1 MKKKAAKIVLIIILL
16 FFVTIIFLI
25 GVGLYF
31 INKKYPLMGDAIAIL
46 ELNGPIYSSKDK
58 IEKLHEYRDNSSVRA
73 IILRI
78 DSPGGTVGAA
88 QELYREI
95 RKVREKNKKK
105 VIASM
110 SDLAASGGYYIACAS
125 DYIFAN
131 PGSLTGSIG
140 VIMNFTNWQVL
151 TDKIGLK
158 FEVIKSSKYKD
169 IGSPHRPMTEEEK
182 GLLKEVIDGVYKQFV
197 DAVLATREGKIKDK
211 WEVALVAKDV
221 RDKEKIESEFN
232 DYVKNQIADGRIL
245 NGQQAYDLGL
255 VDELG
260 NLDDAI
266 DYAKKITGIK
276 GKPRIIKE
284 RKKPVGL
291 FDFLSGKFEG
301 VLKDIKPTNDVS
313 LEYMLK
319 FY

>member
-1 MKKKAAKIVLIIILL
+1 MKKSTAVIVLLIIL
-16 FFVTIIFLI
+16 FFFLVIFFLI
-25 GVGLYF
+25 GLGLYY
-31 INKKYPLMGDAIAIL
+31 INKKYPLTGDAIAIL
-46 ELNGPIYSSKDK
+46 ELNGPIYSSKEK
-58 IEKLHEYRDNSSVRA
+58 IEKLHEYRDNNSVKA

-88 QELYREI
+88 QELFREVK
-95 RKVREKNKKK
+95 RVREQKKKK

-110 SDLAASGGYYIACAS
+110 SDLAASGGYYVACAS

-131 PGSLTGSIG
+131 PGTLTGSIG

-182 GLLKEVIDGVYKQFV
+182 TLLKEVIDGVYNQFL
-197 DAVLATREGKIKDK
+197 DAVLSTREGVIKEKWKKDFSEQEKKDK
-211 WEVALVAKDV
+211 K
-221 RDKEKIESEFN
+221 KIESEFKN
-232 DYVKNQIADGRIL
+232 YVKNQIADGRIF

-260 NLDDAI
+260 NLEDAI
-266 DYAKKITGIK
+266 EYAKKVTGIK

-291 FDFLSGKFEG
+291 FDLLSGKVDE
-301 VLKDIKPTNDVS
+301 VLKDIKPTNDIS
-313 LEYMLK
+313 LEYMMRV
-319 FY
+319 Y